1 LIRKLNF
8 LLLAVLAVVLAVPP
22 TGGADPAGKTTL
34 DETIDIQLG
43 EGFQFLRTEP
53 GEPHA
58 VRKSSLGRL
67 RKDRTKRRRSMLFFG
82 QFTDPQIADEMSP
95 PRLDFLEEAGTPLQ
109 DGNRP
114 WEVAG
119 TQLFD
124 QMVRNMNA
132 NRTSAV
138 KPGSGKA
145 AKLKFAIN
153 TGDMADS
160 QQFNETRWVVGVL
173 DGGLVDPFSGKPV
186 SDTNPCGGQSQETI
200 DRLNA
205 DVAARRYTG
214 LQDYDDY
221 ADAPNERKAAFWDPD
236 VAPPAASPYG
246 DWPRYPGFLDR
257 AQQPFMAE
265 GSAVP
270 WYTARGNHDGLVT
283 GNVYATFA
291 LARGLITGCQK
302 IFPSSNFDPNVYRGK
317 TESEVFDDIVKNPQ
331 RQQEILAGA
340 RAVPPDPDRH
350 YVDQREYKQLHD
362 TGDNSHGYG
371 YVDKNELKK
380 SNNAAAYYAFNPRSG
395 FRFVSMDTV
404 AEGGGSDGNV
414 DDPQYK
420 WLEKEL
426 DRNSSL
432 EWRGNRLVKDR
443 DKDRLIV
450 VYSHH
455 KLEDLNIKN
464 EDEDA
469 GACEGSNDVAGCD
482 RDPRKSTPLHFGL
495 TGKKTIRDLFLKYP
509 NVIAFVTGHSH
520 RNEVSQ
526 VARKGGASGFWQIN
540 TASHTDFPQ
549 QARQI
554 EIMDNRDG
562 TLSIFNTVIDQA
574 APVNP
579 PAAGSAANVFTET
592 DLASIARV
600 LSANDPQGL
609 GPRGPDS
616 RDNAGLGQ
624 RKDRNVELPI
634 RDPRRIGR
642 SQKG

>member
-1 LIRKLNF
+1 MTRKPIA
-8 LLLAVLAVVLAVPP
+8 LLLVVLGVALALP
-22 TGGADPAGKTTL
+22 GSGAADPAGKTTL
-34 DETIDIQLG
+34 EETIDIQLG
-43 EGFQFLRTEP
+43 EGFQFLRQEA

-58 VRKSSLGRL
+58 VRKTSLARIRG
-67 RKDRTKRRRSMLFFG
+67 DRAKRRRSLVFFG
-82 QFTDPQIADEMSP
+82 QFTDPQVADEMTP
-95 PRLDFLEEAGTPLQ
+95 PRLDFLDEAGPPLQ

-138 KPGSGKA
+138 KP
-145 AKLKFAIN
+145 AKGMNARLQFAIN

-160 QQFNETRWVVGVL
+160 QQLNETRWVVGIL
-173 DGGLVDPFSGKPV
+173 DGGLIDPFSGKPIT
-186 SDTNPCGGQSQETI
+186 DANPCGGQSQETI

-221 ADAPNERKAAFWDPD
+221 ADAPAERKAAFWDPD
-236 VAPPAASPYG
+236 VAPPAAGPYG

-302 IFPSSNFDPNVYRGK
+302 IFPSANFDPNVYRGK
-317 TESEVFDDIVKNPQ
+317 AEREVFDDIVKNPQ
-331 RQQEILAGA
+331 RQQEILSGA
-340 RAVPPDPDRH
+340 RPVPPDQDRRF
-350 YVDQREYKQLHD
+350 VDQREYKQLHD
-362 TGDNSHGYG
+362 TGDNSHGYD
-371 YVDKNELKK
+371 YVDKTELKK
-380 SNNAAAYYAFNPRSG
+380 SNNAASYYAFSPRSG
-395 FRFVSMDTV
+395 FRFISLDTV
-404 AEGGGSDGNV
+404 AEGGCSCGNI

-432 EWRGNRLVKDR
+432 EWNGSRLARDR

-450 VYSHH
+450 VYGHH
-455 KLEDLNIKN
+455 KLEDLDSTSL
-464 EDEDA
+464 DEEA
-469 GACEGSNDVAGCD
+469 GECKADYDPGCD
-482 RDPRKSTPLHFGL
+482 RDPRKSSPLHRGL
-495 TGKKTIRDLFLKYP
+495 TGKRTIRDLLLKYP

-520 RNEVSQ
+520 RNEIKSF
-526 VARKGGASGFWQIN
+526 ARKRSVSGFWQIN
-540 TASHTDFPQ
+540 TASHSDFPQ
-549 QARQI
+549 QARQV

-579 PAAGSAANVFTET
+579 PAAGSPANVFTET

-609 GPRGPDS
+609 GPRGPDQ

-634 RDPRRIGR
+634 RDPRRLGQ
-642 SQKG
+642 SEKG

>member
-1 LIRKLNF
+1 MTRKLNA
-8 LLLAVLAVVLAVPP
+8 LLLVVLGVVLALPAAG
-22 TGGADPAGKTTL
+22 TADPAGKTTL
-34 DETIDIQLG
+34 EETIDIQLG
-43 EGFQFLRTEP
+43 EGFQLLRTEE

-58 VRKSSLGRL
+58 VRKSSLGSARG
-67 RKDRTKRRRSMLFFG
+67 DREKRRRSLIFFG
-82 QFTDPQIADEMSP
+82 QFTDPQLADEMSTA
-95 PRLDFLEEAGTPLQ
+95 RLDFLDEAGSPLQ

-114 WEVAG
+114 WEAMG
-119 TQLFD
+119 PQLFD

-132 NRTSAV
+132 TRTSAV
-138 KPGSGKA
+138 KPGKGKNA
-145 AKLKFAIN
+145 RLQFAIN

-160 QQFNETRWVVGVL
+160 QQLNETQWVVNIL
-173 DGGLVDPFSGKPV
+173 DGNMVDPFTGKPV
-186 SDTNPCGGQSQETI
+186 SDSNPCPNQSQETI
-200 DRLNA
+200 DRINA

-246 DWPRYPGFLDR
+246 DWPRYPGLLDR
-257 AQQPFMAE
+257 AQQPFQAE
-265 GSAVP
+265 GVNVP

-291 LARGLITGCQK
+291 LARGLITGCSK
-302 IFPSSNFDPNVYRGK
+302 IFPSGSFDPTVYKGK
-317 TESEVFDDIVKNPQ
+317 TEAEVFDDIVKNPQ

-340 RAVPPDPDRH
+340 RTVPPDPDRR
-350 YVDQREYKQLHD
+350 YVDQREYKKLHD
-362 TGDNSHGYG
+362 TGDNSHGYD
-371 YVDKNELKK
+371 YVDKGELKK
-380 SNNAAAYYAFNPRSG
+380 SKGLASYYAFNPRKG
-395 FRFVSMDTV
+395 FRFVSLDTV

-414 DDPQYK
+414 DDPQYR
-420 WLEKEL
+420 WLEREL
-426 DRNSSL
+426 DRSSST
-432 EWRGNRLVKDR
+432 EWRGSRLVRDR
-443 DKDRLIV
+443 DDDRLIV

-464 EDEDA
+464 PDENA

-482 RDPRKSTPLHFGL
+482 RDPRKSTPLHFGA
-495 TGKKTIRDLFLKYP
+495 TGKKSIRDLFLKYP

-520 RNEVSQ
+520 RNEVKSFIGP
-526 VARKGGASGFWQIN
+526 RKRSGFWQIN

-562 TLSIFNTVIDQA
+562 TLSIFNTIVNQA

-579 PAAGSAANVFTET
+579 PASGSPANVFTET

-600 LSANDPQGL
+600 LAANDPQGL
-609 GPRGPDS
+609 GPRGPDN

-634 RDPRRIGR
+634 RDPRRL
-642 SQKG
+642 